1 MNGDEETIGL
11 MEFIRL
17 FTLPGEPQEP
27 VTLEGK
33 AWDEERGMA
42 VPSGEMMTWTPR
54 HPPQP
59 VRQIVPG
66 INPPP
71 IKGDLQV
78 STVWDR
84 DQKRCVFNFYRPQEA
99 IEPEFIVDERGVRS
113 LLPDVAEMSSLLLP
127 DEEQLVLLEEAQA
140 CHLTWPVSLKKVLA
154 WAERMGYEVAGIDE
168 DERFSTGEGGDGQ
181 VAMVASPAVHCRLA
195 AKLGRPPTPGM
206 NEAVRDLELRWN
218 KAKKGEDT
226 TPVLRKRGLATEIA
240 KERWPGITELERNSH
255 INTLLS
261 RTRAGAS
268 VSNEGDIQRE
278 GKSEEDPKHMF
289 LSSPPPLSLK

>member
-17 FTLPGEPQEP
+17 FTLPGEAQDS

-59 VRQIVPG
+59 FRQIVPG

-71 IKGDLQV
+71 IEGGPPVGTAWNRKQE
-78 STVWDR
+78 
-84 DQKRCVFNFYRPQEA
+84 RCVFVFRSPREV
-99 IEPEFIVDERGVRS
+99 EPEFIVDERGVRS

-127 DEEQLVLLEEAQA
+127 DEEKLVLMEEAQA

-154 WAERMGYEVAGIDE
+154 WAERMGYELAGQDE
-168 DERFSTGEGGDGQ
+168 TDSSDEKRKPGPIQSKAMKAA
-181 VAMVASPAVHCRLA
+181 VAMALRLIDDGKLIKSAVLESADEH
-195 AKLGRPPTPGM
+195 KVKPGSLDRT
-206 NEAVRDLELRWN
+206 VRR
-218 KAKKGEDT
+218 
-226 TPVLRKRGLATEIA
+226 R
-240 KERWPGITELERNSH
+240 RN
-255 INTLLS
+255 
-261 RTRAGAS
+261 
-268 VSNEGDIQRE
+268 Q
-278 GKSEEDPKHMF
+278 P
-289 LSSPPPLSLK
+289 

>member
-1 MNGDEETIGL
+1 MNGDEETIDML
-11 MEFIRL
+11 AFIRL

-42 VPSGEMMTWTPR
+42 IPSGEMMTWTPR

-99 IEPEFIVDERGVRS
+99 IEPEFIVDEKGVRP
-113 LLPDVAEMSSLLLP
+113 LLPDVEEMSSLHLV
-127 DEEQLVLLEEAQA
+127 DEEKLVLLEEAQA
-140 CHLTWPVSLKKVLA
+140 CHLTWPVSLKQVET
-154 WAERMGYEVAGIDE
+154 WAERMGYELAGQDE
-168 DERFSTGEGGDGQ
+168 TDSSDEMRERLTEGG
-181 VAMVASPAVHCRLA
+181 A
-195 AKLGRPPTPGM
+195 ADQKLNREERETHKKSFLQERAIMGEIKRRKLDPH
-206 NEAVRDLELRWN
+206 DLRWYPG
-218 KAKKGEDT
+218 KKGDKQ
-226 TPVLRKRGLATEIA
+226 L
-240 KERWPGITELERNSH
+240 
-255 INTLLS
+255 
-261 RTRAGAS
+261 
-268 VSNEGDIQRE
+268 IQE
-278 GKSEEDPKHMF
+278 AMLKDSSLFTDKSFQKAWES
-289 LSSPPPLSLK
+289 LSSKGQIRNTRREPLSP